1 MISADSILQFVDDV
15 VCKFRPERVVLFGS
29 YAYGNPTAD
38 SDVDVLV
45 VMPYR
50 GRSQPAATRIRLAV
64 DAPFPMDLLV
74 RSPAEMKRRIA
85 QNDFFLEEVR
95 DKGLVLYA
103 KDDSRV
109 GAQGRRRLGRRHAPA
124 SLAKA

>member
-1 MISADSILQFVDDV
+1 MVSYTSIIDFVDEV
-15 VCKFRPERVVLFGS
+15 ARAFGPEQVILFGS
-29 YAYGNPTAD
+29 YAYGVPTAD
-38 SDVDVLV
+38 SDVDILV

-50 GRSQPAATRIRLAV
+50 GRSQPLATRIRLSV
-64 DAPFPMDLLV
+64 DAAFPMDLLV

-95 DKGLVLYA
+95 DKGLVLHA
-103 KDDSRV
+103 KNDTRV
-109 GAQGRRRLGRRHAPA
+109 GGEGRKRLRRRYAPA